1 MIKESYKKLLEKQHY
16 AIIGNHSACKI
27 CSWTKKSLRNNGA
40 CYKQQFYGIKSHICC
55 QMSTTI
61 NYCDMDCVY
70 CWRDHYNE
78 EFTEIDEPKNLIDK
92 AITAQKKLLE
102 GFNGFDKV
110 NREKFQESKNPLH
123 FAISLTGETLYYP
136 KLSELIKELK
146 NRNLTSFIVT
156 NGQLPAVL
164 EKLEPPTQLYISL
177 DAPNK
182 QLQKR
187 ICNPKHKDSWDRLI
201 KSLKI
206 LEELKQKTRTAL
218 RITLIKYLN
227 MTRAEKYAELIE
239 KSSPKFVEAKAFM
252 WCGFSKQRL
261 AIENMPRHPEIM
273 KFAKKIQE
281 NSSYKIIDEKE
292 NSRVVLLMKKDFKGR
307 KLKF

>member
-16 AIIGNHSACKI
+16 AIIGNHSAVKI
-27 CSWTKKSLRNNGA
+27 CTWTKKSLRNNGA

-227 MTRAEKYAELIE
+227 MTRAEKYAELI
-239 KSSPKFVEAKAFM
+239 KIAQPDFVEVKAYMFV
-252 WCGFSKQRL
+252 GASTQRL
-261 AIENMPRHPEIM
+261 TIENMPRHEEV
-273 KFAKKIQE
+273 KTFAKAIIKHC
-281 NSSYKIIDEKE
+281 NYKITDEQIA
-292 NSRVVLLMKKDFKGR
+292 SRVVLLTNKKSKDKII
-307 KLKF
+307 KF